1 MVSKPS
7 KSWNIKLNTLINK
20 ELILQNE
27 ISEISKLPSFIE
39 AIGEELELPP
49 SLTFNFNLVLEEAI
63 SNIIFYA
70 YPNQTGKEIS
80 VQAATVANSL
90 VFTLTDSGQAFD
102 PTQVEADDITLSA
115 AERPIGGLGIFLI
128 KQIMDKLE
136 YRRTDGKNILTLEK
150 VLE

>member
-1 MVSKPS
+1 MK
-7 KSWNIKLNTLINK
+7 KINK

-102 PTQVEADDITLSA
+102 PTQVEDDDITLSA

>member
-1 MVSKPS
+1 MPIPTRQAK
-7 KSWNIKLNTLINK
+7 K
-20 ELILQNE
+20 
-27 ISEISKLPSFIE
+27 
-39 AIGEELELPP
+39 
-49 SLTFNFNLVLEEAI
+49 
-63 SNIIFYA
+63 
-70 YPNQTGKEIS
+70 IS

-102 PTQVEADDITLSA
+102 PTQVEDADITLSA

>member
-1 MVSKPS
+1 MK
-7 KSWNIKLNTLINK
+7 KINK